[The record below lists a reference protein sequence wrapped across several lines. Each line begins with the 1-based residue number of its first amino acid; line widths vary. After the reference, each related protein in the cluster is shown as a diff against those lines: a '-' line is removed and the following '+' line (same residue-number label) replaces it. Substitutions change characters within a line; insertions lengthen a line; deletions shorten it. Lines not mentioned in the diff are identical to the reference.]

1 MQQAPKPKDK
11 AMINRPH
18 WSYSQLAQ
26 YLRCPLQYYFERVL
40 KLPRPFI
47 PGGMALGSAVH
58 EALAEYHLHLQQGA
72 PVADGHIQQTFVA
85 SLAQQEQRTPIQLR
99 NVETM
104 SELADDGIAL
114 IEMYLNEPPP
124 RNIIGVERQFTV
136 PVRNSAGEF
145 LEKPLVAIV
154 DLLTKD
160 EGGLNVTEL
169 KTASKRYSDNGAD
182 RMLQATCYR
191 HAVEEQF
198 DEPASVTYKV
208 LVRTKTPTLQE
219 VDTDSAFL
227 DAGRLGDVIETVERA
242 IAAEAY
248 YPIASAMNCATCPFY
263 RPCQEWRGAR
273 PTHEQE
279 FRSHETPD
287 RELAIC

>member
-1 MQQAPKPKDK
+1 
-11 AMINRPH
+11 MIIRPH

-26 YLRCPLQYYFERVL
+26 YLRCPLQYYFERVA
-40 KLPRPFI
+40 KLPRPFVAS
-47 PGGMALGSAVH
+47 GMALGSAVH
-58 EALAEYHLHLQQGA
+58 TSLAEYHLHVQQNQA
-72 PVADGHIQQTFVA
+72 VPDGHIQQTFVTA
-85 SLAQQEQRTPIQLR
+85 LANQVQSAPIQFR
-99 NVETM
+99 NGETK
-104 SELADDGIAL
+104 SELIDDGVAL
-114 IEMYLNEPPP
+114 IEMYLSEPPP
-124 RNIIGVERQFTV
+124 RNIVGIEQQFIV
-136 PVRNSAGEF
+136 PIRNSAGEF

-160 EGGLNVTEL
+160 ESGLTVTEL

-182 RMLQATCYR
+182 RVLQATCYR
-191 HAVEEQF
+191 HAVEERF

-219 VDTDSAFL
+219 VEADRDFL

-263 RPCQEWRGAR
+263 KPCREWTGRQPVEEADPQRQTNRG
-273 PTHEQE
+273 
-279 FRSHETPD
+279 
-287 RELAIC
+287 RELVAC